1 MPYILFFLCI
11 IEAVLHGHSR
21 EQVASHGIVHRS
33 AKNQS
38 DYRPYCT
45 ESCEACDEW
54 PSFFN
59 PTMHCLIE

>member
-33 AKNQS
+33 AKKS
-38 DYRPYCT
+38 ERLSPLLHG
-45 ESCEACDEW
+45 E
-54 PSFFN
+54 
-59 PTMHCLIE
+59 L